1 MRFGT
6 KGRFAAASPRTT
18 VRRMDALIG
27 LFSLMLAASALTFVW
42 LSYVEGRQAHRSS
55 PPSGSALALEDL
67 VGASHPLIPRT
78 IRQTPLD

>member
-1 MRFGT
+1 MPFGT

-18 VRRMDALIG
+18 VGRMDALIG

-42 LSYVEGRQAHRSS
+42 LSYVEGRQTATSRA
-55 PPSGSALALEDL
+55 PSVSARALDDL
-67 VGASHPLIPRT
+67 VGASHPLIPHT